1 MYCTSLENIISED
14 FYARLL
20 EKIIVIKT
28 FSKSHVEAESVDL
41 EPEIGVSF
49 LKLLILSV

>member
-1 MYCTSLENIISED
+1 MYCTSLENSSISED
-14 FYARLL
+14 FYARPL

-41 EPEIGVSF
+41 EPEIGDSF
-49 LKLLILSV
+49 LKLC

>member
-1 MYCTSLENIISED
+1 MYCTSLEKSSILED
-14 FYARLL
+14 LYAGLL

-28 FSKSHVEAESVDL
+28 FSKSHAKAESVDL

-49 LKLLILSV
+49 LKLC